1 MTQEIFDTMN
11 EILDNLK
18 SISNELDTV
27 QFDSSVSDD
36 VIEDIDNQVTLPL
49 ENIIDSLETMLISI
63 DKFDDINYYTD
74 DDN

>member
-1 MTQEIFDTMN
+1 MTQEILDTMN

-18 SISNELDTV
+18 SISNELDAV

-74 DDN
+74 EDN

>member
-1 MTQEIFDTMN
+1 MTQEILDTMN
-11 EILDNLK
+11 EILDSLK
-18 SISNELDTV
+18 SISNELDAV

-74 DDN
+74 EDN

>member
-1 MTQEIFDTMN
+1 MTQEILDTMN

-18 SISNELDTV
+18 SISNELDAV
-27 QFDSSVSDD
+27 QFDNSVSDD

-74 DDN
+74 EDN

>member
-1 MTQEIFDTMN
+1 MTQEILDTMN

-18 SISNELDTV
+18 SISNELDAV

-63 DKFDDINYYTD
+63 DK
-74 DDN
+74 

>member
-1 MTQEIFDTMN
+1 MTQEILDTMN

-18 SISNELDTV
+18 SISNELDAV

-49 ENIIDSLETMLISI
+49 EVNLRT
-63 DKFDDINYYTD
+63 FDLPL
-74 DDN
+74 

>member
-1 MTQEIFDTMN
+1 MN

-18 SISNELDTV
+18 SISNELDAV
-27 QFDSSVSDD
+27 QFDNSVSDD

-74 DDN
+74 EDN

>member
-1 MTQEIFDTMN
+1 MTQEILDTMN

-18 SISNELDTV
+18 SISNELDAV